1 MKLSEAI
8 NRLLKRKGLDKE
20 EKDMQ
25 LPAEFQ
31 KLIQMVENTQEIELP
46 CDDVYQILDQFTEI
60 VYRGEDAKELMP
72 LVEHHIEICPDCRE
86 EFEALLRILQASPA
100 QV

>member
-1 MKLSEAI
+1 MQLSEAI
-8 NRLLKRKGLDKE
+8 NRLLKRIGFNKE

-25 LPAEFQ
+25 LPVEFQ
-31 KLIQMVENTQEIELP
+31 KLIQMVEKTQEIELP
-46 CDDVYQILDQFTEI
+46 CDDVYQILDQYTEL
-60 VYRGEDAKELMP
+60 VYRGEHAQELMP

-100 QV
+100 

>member
-1 MKLSEAI
+1 MKLREAI
-8 NRLLKRKGLDKE
+8 DRLLKRTGLDKE

-31 KLIQMVENTQEIELP
+31 KLMQMVDKTQEIELS
-46 CDDVYQILDQFTEI
+46 CDDVYHILDQYTEL
-60 VYRGEDAKELMP
+60 VYQDENSQELMP
-72 LVEHHIEICPDCRE
+72 LVEHHIQICPDCRE

-100 QV
+100 